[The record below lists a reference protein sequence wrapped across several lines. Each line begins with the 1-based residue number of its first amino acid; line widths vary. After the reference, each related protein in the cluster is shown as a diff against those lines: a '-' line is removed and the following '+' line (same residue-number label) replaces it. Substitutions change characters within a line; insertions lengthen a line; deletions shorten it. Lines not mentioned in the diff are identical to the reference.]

1 MQDDFLNPFIT
12 TLIAALIGYVIHYAG
27 GGIIRS
33 AMGRI
38 TARHK
43 HENESVR
50 EKHTRTLTRIF
61 TGVLDVLVWLTVA
74 SIAMAAFGVDIAK
87 VAAGAGLLG
96 IVIGL
101 GAQSTIKD
109 ILAGIF
115 ILGEN
120 QYRIGDI
127 VTLNGGSVGVETSGV
142 VEDITLRITKLRD
155 LDGTLHTVRNGEA
168 SIITNRTYKYSRVV
182 LDIGVAYDSDI
193 DDVEKVMNRVG
204 KEMLKE
210 PELAVLIK
218 EPIAF
223 LRVDAFGDSAI
234 MIKAIGSVEPAE
246 QWHVAGEY
254 RRRILK
260 AFKEAHIEIAFPQVV
275 VHNARTSKKPA

>member
-1 MQDDFLNPFIT
+1 MNDVYTNPFLV
-12 TLIAALIGYVIHYAG
+12 TLIAVLIGYLIHYVG
-27 GGIIRS
+27 GGVMRS
-33 AMGRI
+33 TVGRI

-43 HENESVR
+43 HENEAVR

-61 TGVLDVLVWLTVA
+61 TGVLDVLVWLIVA
-74 SIAMAAFGVDIAK
+74 SVILSAFGVDIAK

-96 IVIGL
+96 LVIGL

-109 ILAGIF
+109 ILAGVF

-182 LDIGVAYDSDI
+182 LDIGVAYDTDI
-193 DDVEKVMNRVG
+193 DDAEKVMNRVG
-204 KEMLKE
+204 KDMLKT
-210 PELAVLIK
+210 PELATLIK

-223 LRVDAFGDSAI
+223 LRVDAFEDSSV
-234 MIKAIGSVEPAE
+234 KLRAIGSVEPAE

-260 AFKEAHIEIAFPQVV
+260 AFKEAGIEIAFPQVV
-275 VHNARTSKKPA
+275 VHGAVSGKK